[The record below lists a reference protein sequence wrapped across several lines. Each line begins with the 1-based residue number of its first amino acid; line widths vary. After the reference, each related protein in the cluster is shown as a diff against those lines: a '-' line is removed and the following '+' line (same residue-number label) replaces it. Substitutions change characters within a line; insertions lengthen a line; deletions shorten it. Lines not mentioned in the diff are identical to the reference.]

1 MFDTHCL
8 LKYKYSSIVRMY
20 KFGKKVVDA
29 DNVIIMDQKTIE
41 TCVVLVKHI
50 EQSRALDE
58 YGGR

>member
-1 MFDTHCL
+1 
-8 LKYKYSSIVRMY
+8 MY
-20 KFGKKVVDA
+20 KFCMKVVDA

-41 TCVVLVKHI
+41 TCVVLVKDI